1 MQSLTQITGIISFLA
16 GIGCMIWF
24 LICLIRK
31 KPKKKSL
38 YGVGVCVAVF
48 FLSFVVSMAT
58 MTPEERAAMD
68 QRIQEKRELE
78 AQQKAEKAA
87 QKAADEAMRAKK
99 AADEKEAKEA
109 AKAAEEAAKEAERAQ
124 KEAEQIKKDSER
136 GGVFGFFKGLF
147 SSKPSNSGDSADKI
161 QSSSPAISNVD
172 WSKAITQTKS
182 DILAQEK
189 LVADVDIQV
198 DNSNKT
204 IIISLVCNNAINQNA
219 MVEAVDTAVRRLS
232 ANAQMQNSSIQSGG
246 KDYWGGIWD
255 VYTLDMRVSK
265 NMYVDDPSK
274 WSIRDVVQPGVQGNH
289 KFKAK

>member
-1 MQSLTQITGIISFLA
+1 
-16 GIGCMIWF
+16 MIWF

-87 QKAADEAMRAKK
+87 QKAADEAIRAKK

-124 KEAEQIKKDSER
+124 KEAEQIKKESEG
-136 GGVFGFFKGLF
+136 GGVVGFFKGLF
-147 SSKPSNSGDSADKI
+147 ASKDSKESENKDEAKKTSSDDSKVKNKPNYALL
-161 QSSSPAISNVD
+161 
-172 WSKAITQTKS
+172 SKEQI
-182 DILAQEK
+182 EK
-189 LVADVDIQV
+189 RMG
-198 DNSNKT
+198 
-204 IIISLVCNNAINQNA
+204 VC
-219 MVEAVDTAVRRLS
+219 L
-232 ANAQMQNSSIQSGG
+232 
-246 KDYWGGIWD
+246 KY
-255 VYTLDMRVSK
+255 
-265 NMYVDDPSK
+265 
-274 WSIRDVVQPGVQGNH
+274 IRQ
-289 KFKAK
+289 